1 MLGAAPTSRPETP
14 MRSAAALLC
23 LILGVACSKEYDQ
36 STRPEQVAGT
46 YTLTQYKGAALPAI
60 VRTDSTGILRLMSGP
75 LVIGADHTFS
85 ETLSFTLTSPVGA
98 ATSQIDLRQG
108 TCSMVREFALMYFH
122 GTRNCQTYTGT
133 AAGGIQVIETVKN
146 MLLI

>member
-1 MLGAAPTSRPETP
+1 

-60 VRTDSTGILRLMSGP
+60 VRTDSTGILRLMSGS

-98 ATSQIDLRQG
+98 ATSQIGLRQG
-108 TCSMVREFALMYFH
+108 TWSMVRDFALMSFND
-122 GTRNCQTYTGT
+122 TRNGQTYTGT
-133 AAGGIQVIETVKN
+133 AAGGAVVLETVTGAQ
-146 MLLI
+146 LIYRK